1 MSAAR
6 EARSKSARRSTARA
20 DSRGS
25 TTAVQWFVVAT
36 TALGLRLFFLYQFAD
51 TPFYTEH
58 VSDSKIYL
66 ALAEAIRN
74 GALPAKAWFMSP
86 LYPYLIAILGG
97 AGDPNLLMRLVQC
110 LMGAVTAVMAG
121 RIAQRMW
128 NARAGLAA
136 GLLAAVSPELLFYDS
151 MLLTESLLA
160 FALTV
165 HLVLLLRLEKSG
177 RPRDA
182 VASGLAL
189 GVALVTRFSLILYP
203 ILLAALYVRAR
214 TRGVA
219 PAWRLQGLLAASA
232 LLVILPFTL
241 RNAVVEGVFV
251 PVTSAGGY
259 NFHAGNNESAQGWY
273 NVPEGVDIAK
283 DPNGELA
290 AERAAGR
297 ELTSS
302 ETSSYWFS
310 VAGRWISDNP
320 IRFIGL
326 LGRKVLLFFHS
337 ADIEQTGLSMGF
349 IRREYGTILDLPL
362 PPFLVL
368 LGFAITGYVLVLRA
382 RQGTVVLPV
391 LSVALVLS
399 TALFFIAGRFRV
411 PLIPVLAVYGGIA
424 LQEAFA
430 AFREKR
436 FMPRIQG
443 AGIGLGTVLL
453 LVVVQPSF
461 TEVYEREYQTL
472 GDMAFRNREY
482 AKAETLFTRSLA
494 ERPTP
499 DVYVNRGNAL
509 AAMGRIAEALPMY
522 DSALALRP
530 RHTLALFNRGNA
542 LMQVERPE
550 QAYQAWLEAA
560 RSDPN
565 FGPAHR
571 NMGILLLRAG
581 RPAEAAA
588 ALERAAAH
596 EQDAAVRE
604 AILRDAAT
612 ARALAQAPRK

>member
-6 EARSKSARRSTARA
+6 EARSKSARRVSARDDRRVSTAA
-20 DSRGS
+20 
-25 TTAVQWFVVAT
+25 AQWYAVAT
-36 TALGLRLFFLYQFAD
+36 AALGLRLFFLYQFAD

-86 LYPYLIAILGG
+86 LYPYLLALLGG
-97 AGDPNLLMRLVQC
+97 AGDPNLLARLVQC
-110 LMGAVTAVMAG
+110 LLGAATAVMTG
-121 RIAQRMW
+121 MIAARLW
-128 NARAGLAA
+128 NTRAGLAA
-136 GLLAAVSPELLFYDS
+136 GLLVAVSPELLFYDT

-160 FALTV
+160 FSLTA
-165 HLVLLLRLEKSG
+165 HLAVLLRLEKYG

-182 VASGLAL
+182 VVSGLAL

-203 ILLAALYVRAR
+203 VLLAAVYMRGR
-214 TRGVA
+214 TRGTA
-219 PAWRLQGLLAASA
+219 PALRLQGLLAASA
-232 LLVILPFTL
+232 LLVIIPFTI
-241 RNAVVEGVFV
+241 RNALVEGVFV

-259 NFHAGNNESAQGWY
+259 NFHAGNNGSAQGWY

-283 DPNGELA
+283 DPNGELE
-290 AERAAGR
+290 AERALGR
-297 ELTSS
+297 ALTSS

-320 IRFIGL
+320 VRFMGL
-326 LGRKVLLFFHS
+326 LGRKVLLFFHP

-349 IRREYGTILDLPL
+349 IRREYGTLLDLPL

-368 LGFAITGYVLVLRA
+368 LGFAITGYVFVLRA
-382 RQGTVVLPV
+382 RRGAVVPPV
-391 LSVALVLS
+391 LFAAFVLS

-424 LQEAFA
+424 AQEALCA
-430 AFREKR
+430 VREKR
-436 FMPRIQG
+436 FMPLMQS

-453 LVVVQPSF
+453 LVVAQPSF

-482 AKAETLFTRSLA
+482 TKAELLFTRSLA

-509 AAMGRIAEALPMY
+509 AATGRIAEALPMY

-542 LMQVERPE
+542 LMQAERPE
-550 QAYQAWLEAA
+550 QAYQAWFEAA

-581 RPAEAAA
+581 RAAEAAA
-588 ALERAAAH
+588 ALERAASH

-604 AILRDAAT
+604 TILRDAAT